1 MEKRGENKRH
11 FFIVWFG
18 VFFVL
23 HNCLAFQMSSK
34 DFQVPQSMRRN
45 TYTLKLSK

>member
-1 MEKRGENKRH
+1 MEKEEKMKDTSS
-11 FFIVWFG
+11 WFG
-18 VFFVL
+18 LGFFVL

-45 TYTLKLSK
+45 TYK